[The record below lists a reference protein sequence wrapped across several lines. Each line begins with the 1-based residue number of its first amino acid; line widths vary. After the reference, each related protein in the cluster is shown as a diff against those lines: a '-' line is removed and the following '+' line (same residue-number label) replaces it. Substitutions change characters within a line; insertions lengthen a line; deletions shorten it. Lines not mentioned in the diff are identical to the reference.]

1 MKTIK
6 ILQLIALTLALALAD
21 APRSQAVTINWI
33 TDTSG
38 AFDVVITGTGLWSAT
53 TLTAPNG
60 YWAVGAHVWF
70 QNDYPSLGEC
80 AISNGGD
87 KTTYLGTI
95 NGVHDPFENLAGY
108 ADYFSQSGP
117 VRDGAT
123 FWNSGAGLTS
133 AFTGLSTIT
142 INSMPDPHNAST
154 WTWTEEVTA
163 QVVPE
168 PGTLSLCIVG
178 FGLFAARRL
187 GRRGRFAPS
196 SSKL

>member
-38 AFDVVITGTGLWSAT
+38 AFDVVITGTGLWNST
-53 TLTAPNG
+53 TLHNT

-70 QNDYPSLGEC
+70 ASNDPSAGQC
-80 AISNGGD
+80 SIANGGD
-87 KTTYLGTI
+87 TTTYLGTI
-95 NGVHDPFENLAGY
+95 NGIPDPYETIQGY
-108 ADYFSQSGP
+108 SDIFPQSAP
-117 VRDGAT
+117 VVDGAG
-123 FWNSGAGLTS
+123 FWNTGAGPTS
-133 AFTGLSTIT
+133 AFTGSATVTIT
-142 INSMPDPHNAST
+142 SMPNPNDVST
-154 WTWTEEVTA
+154 WTWTDEVHG

-168 PGTLSLCIVG
+168 PGTSSLCIVG
-178 FGLFAARRL
+178 FGLFAASRL
-187 GRRGRFAPS
+187 GRRSRFAPN